1 MSMPSSLIGFAF
13 FKTLSKHL
21 DIPFTPVENV
31 LVQTVAGSMGTM
43 PLGCGFVGVMP
54 ALNYLLKP
62 EEGGPLFLSLW
73 KLILWALGLCFF
85 GVVFAV
91 PLRRQ
96 VIIREK
102 LKFPSGTATALMI
115 NVLHGKDEVWKP
127 STQHRNS
134 TSVLGDDDDDDRHY
148 SDASNSPRESANSP
162 REGTATSSTNFRA
175 GAADIE
181 EVQSWEKGSWVQRVK
196 LLVLS
201 FSISGLY
208 TLGTYFFPVLRNLPV
223 FGLSLA
229 QNWLWTLNPS
239 LAYVGQGIIMGPATT
254 IHMLIG
260 AILGWA
266 VLSPLAKHKGW
277 APGPI
282 DDWEEGSKGWIIW
295 VSLAIMLA
303 DSIVS
308 LAYIAGKQ
316 VAPYAWIVLEPVYR
330 ARAGRSWRNIV
341 NFGSSGAGYVPID
354 GVQDS
359 TVLTDTSFN
368 PGEPLQSPSQPA
380 DLKSLPDIDAP
391 PEHLVSGRVVWIGLI
406 TSILFCI
413 LCIRITFGALVPLY
427 ATVAAVLIALVL
439 SVMGVRALGETDL
452 NPVSGISKLAQLFF
466 ALIIPQSNKNSVLI
480 NLIAGAVPE
489 AGALQA
495 GDLMQDLKTGHLL
508 GAAPKAQFWGQMI
521 GSAVGAVVSALIY
534 KLYTN
539 VYPVPGDLF
548 QVPTGYV
555 WIFTARLVTGDG
567 LPPMAWQWAIGTG
580 LIFSATTC
588 ARIVG
593 TGKKWHPYIPGGI
606 AVAVGTYYTTRQ

>member
-73 KLILWALGLCFF
+73 KLILWSLGLCFF

-127 STQHRNS
+127 SRQHRNS
-134 TSVLGDDDDDDRHY
+134 TAMLGGDDNDDDGYY
-148 SDASNSPRESANSP
+148 SDTSNSRRESANLP
-162 REGTATSSTNFRA
+162 REGTTTSAPHFGA
-175 GAADIE
+175 GATDIE
-181 EVQSWEKGSWVQRVK
+181 EVQGWEKGSWVQRVK
-196 LLVLS
+196 LLILS

-208 TLGTYFFPVLRNLPV
+208 TLGTYFFPVLRNLPI
-223 FGLSLA
+223 FGLTLA

-266 VLSPLAKHKGW
+266 VLSPLAKYKGW

-282 DDWEEGSKGWIIW
+282 DDWDAGSKGWIIW

-308 LAYIAGKQ
+308 LAYIAGQQ
-316 VAPYAWIVLEPVYR
+316 VVPYAWIVLEPVYK
-330 ARAGRSWRNIV
+330 ARTGRSWRNIV
-341 NFGSSGAGYVPID
+341 NLGSSSAGYVPID
-354 GVQDS
+354 NVQHS
-359 TVLTDTSFN
+359 TVLTDNISN
-368 PGEPLQSPSQPA
+368 SGEPLQLPPQPA
-380 DLKSLPDIDAP
+380 DLKSLPEIDAQI
-391 PEHLVSGRVVWIGLI
+391 GRAHV
-406 TSILFCI
+406 
-413 LCIRITFGALVPLY
+413 
-427 ATVAAVLIALVL
+427 
-439 SVMGVRALGETDL
+439 
-452 NPVSGISKLAQLFF
+452 
-466 ALIIPQSNKNSVLI
+466 
-480 NLIAGAVPE
+480 
-489 AGALQA
+489 
-495 GDLMQDLKTGHLL
+495 
-508 GAAPKAQFWGQMI
+508 
-521 GSAVGAVVSALIY
+521 
-534 KLYTN
+534 
-539 VYPVPGDLF
+539 
-548 QVPTGYV
+548 
-555 WIFTARLVTGDG
+555 
-567 LPPMAWQWAIGTG
+567 
-580 LIFSATTC
+580 
-588 ARIVG
+588 
-593 TGKKWHPYIPGGI
+593 
-606 AVAVGTYYTTRQ
+606 